1 MAKQPKGTVEHI
13 DPETGEV
20 TYITPPP
27 IEDAEIIPEG
37 EDDGAGE
44 YERKPAPK
52 GELYVAVH
60 TGEAGEG
67 PQLEPATEEPVDPD
81 FADLEPAEG
90 IAEPE
95 HIHAYDAG
103 EFNPEIQKLEGQIR
117 NFLLDRIKNNWKPWQ
132 QMTVDEQQ
140 QLVNAVEQQAR
151 DTIRGT
157 VRAVNNYE
165 WAHCTVVLGQVTLKG
180 GDKGIEAKITC
191 SNVDEN
197 RNFLGEHVDKHVLIL
212 STDAE
217 TFFGARD
224 KVKYDGRNSQMDL
237 PLGGNVKDIEAGGFA
252 AEEEAIRA
260 PVLDGPEP
268 DAFAPEGEDDEQ
280 PASDLSADDDED
292 KTDPAP
298 WPDDEQLGERPADS
312 SGDPGEA

>member
-1 MAKQPKGTVEHI
+1 MAKKDDPNKGKIERI

-20 TYITPPP
+20 TYIDPETV
-27 IEDAEIIPEG
+27 EDAEIVPESETVDVG
-37 EDDGAGE
+37 QTEIVDHDFEDM
-44 YERKPAPK
+44 PAP
-52 GELYVAVH
+52 
-60 TGEAGEG
+60 TEG
-67 PQLEPATEEPVDPD
+67 L
-81 FADLEPAEG
+81 AD
-90 IAEPE
+90 PE
-95 HIHAYDAG
+95 HVHAYDAG

-140 QLVNAVEQQAR
+140 QLVNAIEMQAR

-157 VRAVNNYE
+157 VRAVNDYE

-224 KVKYDGRNSQMDL
+224 KVKYDGRGSQMDL

-268 DAFAPEGEDDEQ
+268 DAFAPEGEDDE
-280 PASDLSADDDED
+280 D

-312 SGDPGEA
+312 SDEPGEA